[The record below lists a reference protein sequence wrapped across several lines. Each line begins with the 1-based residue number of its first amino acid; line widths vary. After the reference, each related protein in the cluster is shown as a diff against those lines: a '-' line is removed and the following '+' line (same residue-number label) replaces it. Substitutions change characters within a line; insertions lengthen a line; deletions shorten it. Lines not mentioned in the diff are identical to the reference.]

1 MRLQDN
7 LKTKQVF
14 IFDWDGTVFDSM
26 EIKFQNFCDTTCAY
40 LADKYNSSVTFDFIN
55 EIYKTNSGHPRLEI
69 YEKVGQKLELKL
81 SIEDKNE
88 LSLALTNKNTVD
100 LSSQKLFVDAE
111 GLIIKLLKLQKNIFI
126 SSSVPQIELDV
137 LTKLVLPE
145 AIYGRINGIYGS
157 DKNFSKGVQHLARIA
172 ELTRASKKQCLV
184 IGDDYADYERSL
196 SAGVDCILVDRGQ
209 LIEVKNKYV
218 LKRSVIVNSLDEITK
233 CIT

>member
-1 MRLQDN
+1 M
-7 LKTKQVF
+7 
-14 IFDWDGTVFDSM
+14 
-26 EIKFQNFCDTTCAY
+26 
-40 LADKYNSSVTFDFIN
+40 
-55 EIYKTNSGHPRLEI
+55 
-69 YEKVGQKLELKL
+69 
-81 SIEDKNE
+81 
-88 LSLALTNKNTVD
+88 
-100 LSSQKLFVDAE
+100 
-111 GLIIKLLKLQKNIFI
+111 
-126 SSSVPQIELDV
+126 PQIELDV